1 MIELPCCVDRCE
13 RHNSTQLMSISYYK
27 RLIDIGVK
35 VYEYESGF
43 LHAKVYLSDELIKNT
58 IRQRIIRAFVRT
70 LSPML

>member
-1 MIELPCCVDRCE
+1 
-13 RHNSTQLMSISYYK
+13 MSISYYK

-58 IRQRIIRAFVRT
+58 IGQRIIRAFVRT